1 MDRTGKKKILKMKLN
16 LFIVSHPHIYSYKEN
31 MDSASDIWD
40 PTSKIN
46 MGQRCKKK
54 PRLALWK
61 SLGTLV

>member
-1 MDRTGKKKILKMKLN
+1 MKLN

-31 MDSASDIWD
+31 MDSASDIRA

>member
-1 MDRTGKKKILKMKLN
+1 MDRKGKKKNLKMKLN
-16 LFIVSHPHIYSYKEN
+16 LFVVSHPHIYSDNEN
-31 MDSASDIWD
+31 MNSASDIRA

-61 SLGTLV
+61 SLRTLL